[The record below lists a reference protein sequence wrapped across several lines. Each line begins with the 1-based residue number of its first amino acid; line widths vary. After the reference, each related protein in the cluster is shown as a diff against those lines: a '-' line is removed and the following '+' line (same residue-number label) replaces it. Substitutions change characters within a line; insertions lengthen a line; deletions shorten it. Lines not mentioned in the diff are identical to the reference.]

1 MDSLIPA
8 SKISTLTQGMFVGAV
23 SDNFDERIDQKIF
36 HAEIVVDSEAVK
48 KETAAYQPIPVI
60 TDFKDDTPNKMKM
73 KLEIQRNYDTIKQD
87 VIDIVKRET
96 ERIASDP
103 KLRHLLDMKPR

>member
-1 MDSLIPA
+1 
-8 SKISTLTQGMFVGAV
+8 
-23 SDNFDERIDQKIF
+23 
-36 HAEIVVDSEAVK
+36 
-48 KETAAYQPIPVI
+48 
-60 TDFKDDTPNKMKM
+60 MKM

-103 KLRHLLDMKPR
+103 RLRHLLDMKPR